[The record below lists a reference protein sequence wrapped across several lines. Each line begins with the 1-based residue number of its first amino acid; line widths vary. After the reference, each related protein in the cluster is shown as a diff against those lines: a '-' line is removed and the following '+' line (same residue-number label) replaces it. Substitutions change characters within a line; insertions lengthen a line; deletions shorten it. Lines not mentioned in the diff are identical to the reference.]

1 MKTKKNPNLKKIYP
15 TNERKQKQSGNQT
28 KEKSKKK
35 QKKRKKNPEYLKKQ
49 NN

>member
-35 QKKRKKNPEYLKKQ
+35 TEKTKKKSRIPKKTK
-49 NN
+49 